1 MEKKLKKIKL
11 FVYDILAGEQRI
23 IDIDDLKEYDQPYSY
38 TKVKRRKES
47 VNGQQDS
54 PDSTKGKRRKRT

>member
-1 MEKKLKKIKL
+1 MKKKLKKIKL

-54 PDSTKGKRRKRT
+54 PDSTKGKRRKRS